1 MGNSGSCPAASPLSS
16 AMAYS
21 PAVGHAVGVALM
33 GILTWISNGTESARN
48 MLVRDTS
55 FKAGDRCVGSGAV
68 CVERC
73 ILGTQKGDRCFGRT
87 LVEH

>member
-1 MGNSGSCPAASPLSS
+1 MI
-16 AMAYS
+16 M
-21 PAVGHAVGVALM
+21 
-33 GILTWISNGTESARN
+33 ITWISNGTESARN

-55 FKAGDRCVGSGAV
+55 FKAGDRCVGSGVV